1 MLYVDY
7 INKAIEATIT
17 EADNGLFYLEPLW
30 KTILEN
36 SNLNVSGISDIKAKW
51 CDVEDVLKLEVEKRN
66 TVNSLKPYVL
76 NWVHDL
82 ITASVEP
89 AILQE
94 ETEYIK
100 NLTEYMKVKN
110 LKDSKDEDWDRFK
123 ET

>member
-1 MLYVDY
+1 MLYTEFIY
-7 INKAIEATIT
+7 KAIEATIT
-17 EADNGLFYLEPLW
+17 EADNGLVYLEPLW
-30 KTILEN
+30 KWIIQDNE
-36 SNLNVSGISDIKAKW
+36 LNIAEISDVKADW
-51 CDVEDVLKLEVEKRN
+51 CDIEDVLKLEVEKRN

-100 NLTEYMKVKN
+100 NLTEYMKAKN
-110 LKDSKDEDWDRFK
+110 LGKSKDEDWDRFK
-123 ET
+123 QT